1 SGRSGVDGQPHGAV
15 VVVCG
20 GRRLGDVGQ
29 VLLTTRV
36 TQHDRFVTGLQGG
49 GEHALGD
56 LADGYVSHGQVA
68 LGGEDVGDR
77 AGGHGIQRVMC
88 EFGVLEGDPVEQLYT
103 VLGDASG
110 TGKCGGEQ
118 HTHAGIDGDPFPDGG
133 VGGFHFCSDVA
144 TQGTVGA
151 LDHQPHR
158 PHGFHHVRHQ
168 IGGLFGG
175 HVTAVQVG
183 HDHVVVPHDTTDVFW
198 GHGGHTHPGPGEPGT
213 GGVGTGEV
221 VCDHEDLG
229 QDLAPSPDL
238 AIDLSPR

>member
-1 SGRSGVDGQPHGAV
+1 SCSPHLRLRFLFLRPATPDISGLS
-15 VVVCG
+15 
-20 GRRLGDVGQ
+20 L
-29 VLLTTRV
+29 
-36 TQHDRFVTGLQGG
+36 HD
-49 GEHALGD
+49 ALPI
-56 LADGYVSHGQVA
+56 L
-68 LGGEDVGDR
+68 
-77 AGGHGIQRVMC
+77 
-88 EFGVLEGDPVEQLYT
+88 
-103 VLGDASG
+103 
-110 TGKCGGEQ
+110 
-118 HTHAGIDGDPFPDGG
+118 
-133 VGGFHFCSDVA
+133 GGFHFCSDVA